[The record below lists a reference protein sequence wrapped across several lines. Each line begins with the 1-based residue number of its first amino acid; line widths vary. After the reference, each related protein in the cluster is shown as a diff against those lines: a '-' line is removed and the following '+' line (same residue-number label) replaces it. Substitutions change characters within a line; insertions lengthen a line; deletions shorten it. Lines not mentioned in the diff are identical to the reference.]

1 MNKNFTQFIEP
12 ANSEHRWWIVGLT
25 LILWAIFYMVLS
37 SFFILIMSNLLSL
50 DNLKYGLFTTPIEVY
65 VLLSTFLIWLVVFLI
80 LVKLFHKRGLNSLIG
95 KSKLIFFKNFIYA
108 IIISGIFIIS
118 SQNLIPN
125 NEKII
130 ENALEFAQRVVIGTL
145 AFNDEATLGRL
156 LATYGNEKLVIS
168 VDHNDGL
175 IVVNGWQQTT
185 KISLIDAVNDFRK
198 MGFSEYLSTSIV
210 RDGTLKGPDLEPLKM
225 VNQIKNVN
233 LIVSGGISNIDDV
246 IKVKELDPFGVI
258 LGKAL
263 YENQVTIEEA
273 KGI

>member
-1 MNKNFTQFIEP
+1 M
-12 ANSEHRWWIVGLT
+12 
-25 LILWAIFYMVLS
+25 
-37 SFFILIMSNLLSL
+37 
-50 DNLKYGLFTTPIEVY
+50 
-65 VLLSTFLIWLVVFLI
+65 
-80 LVKLFHKRGLNSLIG
+80 
-95 KSKLIFFKNFIYA
+95 
-108 IIISGIFIIS
+108 
-118 SQNLIPN
+118 
-125 NEKII
+125 
-130 ENALEFAQRVVIGTL
+130 
-145 AFNDEATLGRL
+145 
-156 LATYGNEKLVIS
+156 IS

-185 KISLIDAVNDFRK
+185 KIPLIDAVNDFRK

-225 VNQIKNVN
+225 VNQIENVN

-258 LGKAL
+258 LGKSL